1 MAYKAKFLHFKTK
14 QSYNTE
20 RNKTSEG
27 TDERKVFD
35 AYISFIDEGPTI
47 CTWGKEYKCDVNLA
61 DIEALLDSKGYISL
75 DELPFIASPS
85 DELPKS
91 AGSASSGSSED
102 YSRAD
107 HIHPLQ
113 TTISGNAG
121 TATKLLNSRKITLT
135 GNVEGEASFDG
146 SQDIQIN
153 STISNVDATK
163 ISTGTLDANR
173 LPTIPI
179 EKLPKGALERLVI
192 VSNQSARFNLTT
204 ADVQEGDT
212 VKQED
217 TGVMYFV
224 VDTSNLNNESGYKVY
239 TAGAATSVPW
249 SGVTDKPTTLSGYGI
264 TDGATQDW
272 VENTATSAKSQKLV
286 KDGYTIGLTPNNPLN
301 YNDLLNTIP
310 WINSAGI
317 IEIGRMV
324 DFHAIDSSTD
334 NTVRVT
340 VTDTQ
345 MDISNVEVKC
355 GTGFRGGH
363 FITNGGSADQLVTG
377 NGTLVNKSELKV
389 GSATAAD
396 KLSSNKTISLTGSV
410 TGSTTTDLSS
420 NVSIDTT
427 LSIPSGK
434 LFADQVPITW
444 QTTQSIYPSGLAFF
458 DGDMVTIEYSQN
470 NGESWTDYGLS
481 KEEKQKL
488 FVPGYYRDLRLGG
501 PITSKLESNML
512 RIKIEFGNENKN
524 ILYCKTT
531 AFSFNLARQTSNMNI
546 SIYGINYLNEKVL
559 LNSKTNTLNPTGWT
573 GINTYYLDK
582 AVNFNGIYWPNDI
595 PSNWTDTNKKDAYYA
610 VVFEFSQSGILSY
623 GADCT
628 VGNIEMLCSQKW
640 TNNGSYYS
648 KYGSLYAHDQNQ
660 NAAFPNY
667 VTAQLFISETGF
679 SVRGSDNKHF
689 VMAGN
694 AVQTREELK
703 LSAVLTTNT
712 TASST
717 VTAGNNY
724 YWTTVSTVTKLTGFS
739 ETTPDAVITST
750 QPITFNLTA
759 SGTQSAMKMSG
770 LSDLVGTYYV
780 YCLSYMANGKI
791 AINGAVYE

>member
-286 KDGYTIGLTPNNPLN
+286 KDDYTIGLTPHNPLN

-310 WINSAGI
+310 WINSAGV

-324 DFHAIDSSTD
+324 DFHAADSSAD
-334 NTVRVT
+334 NTARVT

-355 GTGFRGGH
+355 NTGFRGNK
-363 FITNGGSADQLVTG
+363 FVTNGGNSSQLVAG
-377 NGTLVNKSELKV
+377 DGTLISKS
-389 GSATAAD
+389 
-396 KLSSNKTISLTGSV
+396 
-410 TGSTTTDLSS
+410 
-420 NVSIDTT
+420 SIADTT
-427 LSIPSGK
+427 LVTPSGK

-444 QTTQSIYPSGLAFF
+444 QTTQSVYPSGLAFF

-481 KEEKQKL
+481 KEEKTKL
-488 FVPGYYRDLRLGG
+488 FVPGYYRELRLGG
-501 PITSKLESNML
+501 PITSRLESNML

-582 AVNFNGIYWPNDI
+582 AITFNGIYWPNNI
-595 PSNWTDTNKKDAYYA
+595 PSNWTDSTKSEYYHT
-610 VVFEFSQSGILSY
+610 VIFEFSQSGILSY
-623 GADCT
+623 GGDCT

-660 NAAFPNY
+660 NATFPNC

-679 SVRGSDNKHF
+679 NVRGSDNKHF

-770 LSDLVGTYYV
+770 LSDLIGTYYV